1 MSKVNA
7 YSGYVYEIPDK
18 SFKLTFA
25 TSYDSTTKY
34 NYSNTFGFKI
44 KDAEVSLSTDEIHEL
59 IDHLRDM
66 ISIGEHIPNK
76 DNSFDHLPL

>member
-7 YSGYVYEIPDK
+7 YCGYVYEIPDK

-25 TSYDSTTKY
+25 TSYDASTKY

-44 KDAEVSLSTDEIHEL
+44 QDAEVSLSTDEIHEL